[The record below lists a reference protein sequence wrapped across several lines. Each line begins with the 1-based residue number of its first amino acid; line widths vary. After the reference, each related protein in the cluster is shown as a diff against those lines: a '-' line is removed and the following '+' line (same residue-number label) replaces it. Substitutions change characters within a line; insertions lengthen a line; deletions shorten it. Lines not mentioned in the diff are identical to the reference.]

1 LTISLY
7 IIIYNGNLTSTHSSI
22 LFIMKKFIQNKF
34 IAKVFTF
41 LYLTTFTYPVSPVA
55 ADQINAA
62 VATNFYNPFMN
73 IVKQFEIYSGHEVNI
88 ISGSTGKL
96 YAQIMNGAPFDIF
109 LSADSLRPKF
119 LIQNG
124 KAISGTQFTYAFG
137 KIILWSPDS
146 NLILNNLKLTF
157 LKQTFSHLAIANP
170 ITAPYG
176 KAAYQVLKK
185 IGQWDKLKSVI
196 VRGENIGQTYHFIF
210 SQNAELGFVSL
221 SQVLDPQQKTKGK
234 YLDIPIE
241 YYDPIKQ
248 DVVVLSKGEKNS
260 GALDLWQFLKSPQ
273 AKRIIKEYGYGLQ

>member
-1 LTISLY
+1 
-7 IIIYNGNLTSTHSSI
+7 
-22 LFIMKKFIQNKF
+22 MKKFIQNKF

-62 VATNFYNPFMN
+62 VATNFYNPFMD
-73 IVKQFEIYSGHEVNI
+73 IVKQFEVYSGHEVNI

-146 NLILNNLKLTF
+146 NLILNNLELTF